1 MNIAI
6 LGATG
11 NFGIALT
18 SKLLAYTDH
27 NLTLISRN
35 AGNKFEDNYRIE
47 SKSIDASNNI
57 RDLNKALENQ
67 DLVYCAISGDFIPVI
82 ADNII
87 NCHPKR
93 LIFMATVGIYNELEN
108 ASHLNVDNE
117 QLQIPNQYAVN
128 LIENSNVDY
137 TIFRLGLM
145 DYGDEDDYCITKK
158 GENVK
163 THNTTVE
170 SVIKIALE
178 IIDNPQLYSRESISI
193 TKKE

>member
-18 SKLLAYTDH
+18 SKLLAFTDH
-27 NLTLISRN
+27 KLTLISRN
-35 AGNKFEDNYRIE
+35 AGIKFEDNYRIK
-47 SKSIDASNNI
+47 SMSIDASNNL

-87 NCHPKR
+87 NCNPKR
-93 LIFMATVGIYNELEN
+93 LIFMATVGVYNELEN

-117 QLQIPNQYAVN
+117 PLQIPNQYAVN
-128 LIENSNVDY
+128 LIENSDVDY

-145 DYGDEDDYCITKK
+145 DYGDEDDYVITKK
-158 GENVK
+158 GESVK

-170 SVIKIALE
+170 SVIKIARE
-178 IIDNPQLYSRESISI
+178 IIDDPKL
-193 TKKE
+193 

>member
-18 SKLLAYTDH
+18 SKLLAFTDH
-27 NLTLISRN
+27 KLTLISRN
-35 AGNKFEDNYRIE
+35 AGIKFEDNYRIK
-47 SKSIDASNNI
+47 SMSIDASNNL

-87 NCHPKR
+87 NCNPKR
-93 LIFMATVGIYNELEN
+93 LIFMATVGVYNELEN
-108 ASHLNVDNE
+108 SSHLNVDNE
-117 QLQIPNQYAVN
+117 PLQIPNQYAVN
-128 LIENSNVDY
+128 LIENSDVDY

-145 DYGDEDDYCITKK
+145 DYGDEDDYVITKK
-158 GENVK
+158 GESVK

-170 SVIKIALE
+170 SVIKIARE
-178 IIDNPQLYSRESISI
+178 IIDDPKLYSRESISI